1 MTIGRPWEVR
11 PTGQRVLAIGID
23 AEDVASVSTSITE
36 FGDRYLDR
44 LLTPRERAMV
54 RSKGPALGPREA
66 TALFAAKEAVL
77 KLLDLPDVGIDWHC
91 IEISRRGPA
100 RLTGFAA
107 HAAKQRGISE
117 IAIDISSTARFAV
130 ATALAS

>member
-1 MTIGRPWEVR
+1 VR
-11 PTGQRVLAIGID
+11 PLGRRVLAIGID
-23 AEDVASVSTSITE
+23 VEDVASVAASITV

-44 LLTPRERAMV
+44 LLTARERDILEHA
-54 RSKGPALGPREA
+54 GAALGAREA

-91 IEISRRGPA
+91 IEISRSGRPSV
-100 RLTGFAA
+100 RLAGFAA
-107 HAAKQRGISE
+107 AAATRRGISE
-117 IAIDISSTARFAV
+117 IAVDVTSTARFAV